1 MIRKVH
7 IQNFKS
13 LADFEMELGRVN
25 VIIGANGS
33 GKTNILEGIAMGAAA
48 AADKLEYEFLGA
60 RLRVTAPEFMKCAFV
75 QKRNK
80 EILIEISA
88 IGLISSLR
96 FRLIPNKDDH
106 RKWMDIEQETIRDQ
120 VWELY
125 AGLLNGD
132 SEFLSQVPDNLKW
145 FLEALDQM
153 KEENDRDAIVRHL
166 YASTM
171 ATRQIHRV
179 GDVDLAEFLIYSP
192 ENYLLRKFEEP
203 SQITPLGINGQGLFH
218 ELKRITGSKKH
229 KKQLGEIRDH
239 LHLLDWFDDFE
250 IPGDLMS
257 MEYKI
262 AIKDRFLDPKL
273 AAFDQRSANEGFL
286 MLLFYLV
293 LFTSENTPNF
303 FAIENIDTAFNP
315 KMCSE
320 IMGLIARLAKKHSKQ
335 VIVTTHNSSTLNGLN
350 LKDDEQRLFVARR
363 NKKGHTQV
371 ERITQKADS
380 NLMLSEIWTRGYFG
394 GLPDNF

>member
-48 AADKLEYEFLGA
+48 AAEKLDYEFLGA
-60 RLRVTAPEFMKCAFV
+60 RLRTTSPDLMKTGFPGNAS
-75 QKRNK
+75 K
-80 EILIEISA
+80 EIKISFWPEAKNSIFDFVLEFDSQEGQQWRNVGKFIVDRNRRFDRIQELFVKIADSYEKFEKPDSKDKAESNILIAQIQ
-88 IGLISSLR
+88 
-96 FRLIPNKDDH
+96 
-106 RKWMDIEQETIRDQ
+106 MDTS
-120 VWELY
+120 EL
-125 AGLLNGD
+125 APC
-132 SEFLSQVPDNLKW
+132 SK
-145 FLEALDQM
+145 
-153 KEENDRDAIVRHL
+153 
-166 YASTM
+166 
-171 ATRQIHRV
+171 
-179 GDVDLAEFLIYSP
+179 FLIFSP
-192 ENYLLRKFEEP
+192 ENHFLRRFEEP
-203 SQITPLGINGQGLFH
+203 SQIYPLGIRGEGLFH
-218 ELKRITGSKKH
+218 ELKRIFTDTTKTAQQEEIKEH
-229 KKQLGEIRDH
+229 LQLLG
-239 LHLLDWFDDFE
+239 WFEDFS
-250 IPGDLMS
+250 IPNGLMS

-293 LFTSENTPNF
+293 LFTSENTPKF

-315 KMCSE
+315 KMCRE
-320 IMGLIARLAKKHSKQ
+320 IMRLITELAVKHEKQ
-335 VIVTTHNSSTLNGLN
+335 VIVTTHNPWTLDGLS
-350 LKDDEQRLFVARR
+350 LTDDEQRLFVARR
-363 NKKGHTQV
+363 NKHGHTKV